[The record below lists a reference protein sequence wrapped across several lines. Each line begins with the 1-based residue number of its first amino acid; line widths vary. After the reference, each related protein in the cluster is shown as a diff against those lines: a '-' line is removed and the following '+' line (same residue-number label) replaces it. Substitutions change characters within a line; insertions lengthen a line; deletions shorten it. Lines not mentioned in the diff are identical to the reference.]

1 MQKESSLIQKLKKFG
16 KTSAKIAVGTYM
28 IFVAT
33 TAGTESYY
41 IVKDKINSSQSYT
54 ALRYSL
60 SYNKNIPDITKTL
73 FSGIILAHAINIVS
87 NFGEEKLF

>member
-41 IVKDKINSSQSYT
+41 IVKDKINSSQS
-54 ALRYSL
+54 
-60 SYNKNIPDITKTL
+60 
-73 FSGIILAHAINIVS
+73 
-87 NFGEEKLF
+87 